1 MQSLLVDEGNN
12 VPKDEDS
19 FKKVGDDKIRDKC
32 NFQKV
37 CVLKITE
44 TISVKITP
52 TPITAFQDLAHEQI

>member
-1 MQSLLVDEGNN
+1 MLVDEGNN

-37 CVLKITE
+37 CV
-44 TISVKITP
+44 
-52 TPITAFQDLAHEQI
+52 

>member
-1 MQSLLVDEGNN
+1 MTEREIANTRGYIKGSIADMQSLLVDEGNN

-37 CVLKITE
+37 CV
-44 TISVKITP
+44 
-52 TPITAFQDLAHEQI
+52 